1 MIWGPKRTAG
11 VWLEVVVLAVVI
23 EVGGGAV
30 VARCVVGCSVV
41 GRWVRIIDLSS
52 SSSLTLGTS

>member
-1 MIWGPKRTAG
+1 MIRGPLRTA
-11 VWLEVVVLAVVI
+11 VEWLVVVVMAVVI
-23 EVGGGAV
+23 EMGGGAV
-30 VARCVVGCSVV
+30 VAPCVVGCSVV